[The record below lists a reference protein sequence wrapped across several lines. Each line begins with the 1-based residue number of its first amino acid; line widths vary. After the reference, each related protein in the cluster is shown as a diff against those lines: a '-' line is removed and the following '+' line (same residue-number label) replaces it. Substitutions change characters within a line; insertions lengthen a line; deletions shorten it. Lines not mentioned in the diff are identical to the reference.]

1 MTAKQTPISIRPA
14 REDDCSRVAEIGAR
28 AWKAIYDGYRAQ
40 LGPELFD
47 TFYPEAIRHK
57 CCSLREE
64 MQALPFF
71 VAEVDGCVVAFA
83 ACRISGTE
91 GELMDNAVDQGYT
104 GRGIRSSLH
113 RYVLNYL
120 RMHGCTCAVVRT
132 GLDAAHAPARRAYE
146 KNGFVRSLS
155 SVKYFRKL

>member
-1 MTAKQTPISIRPA
+1 
-14 REDDCSRVAEIGAR
+14 
-28 AWKAIYDGYRAQ
+28 
-40 LGPELFD
+40 
-47 TFYPEAIRHK
+47 
-57 CCSLREE
+57 
-64 MQALPFF
+64 
-71 VAEVDGCVVAFA
+71 
-83 ACRISGTE
+83 
-91 GELMDNAVDQGYT
+91 MDNAVDQGYT

>member
-64 MQALPFF
+64 MQTLPFF
-71 VAEVDGCVVAFA
+71 VAEVDGSVVAFA

-91 GELMDNAVDQGYT
+91 ENSWIMRSTRVILGAGSGAVC
-104 GRGIRSSLH
+104 IA
-113 RYVLNYL
+113 
-120 RMHGCTCAVVRT
+120 MC
-132 GLDAAHAPARRAYE
+132 
-146 KNGFVRSLS
+146 
-155 SVKYFRKL
+155 

>member
-64 MQALPFF
+64 MQTLPFF
-71 VAEVDGCVVAFA
+71 VAEVDGSVVAFA

-91 GELMDNAVDQGYT
+91 GELMDNAVDPGLYRARDREQ
-104 GRGIRSSLH
+104 SASL
-113 RYVLNYL
+113 
-120 RMHGCTCAVVRT
+120 CAE
-132 GLDAAHAPARRAYE
+132 LSAHARLYPRRCAD
-146 KNGFVRSLS
+146 GT
-155 SVKYFRKL
+155 

>member
-64 MQALPFF
+64 MQTLPFLWQ
-71 VAEVDGCVVAFA
+71 
-83 ACRISGTE
+83 RLTE
-91 GELMDNAVDQGYT
+91 AW
-104 GRGIRSSLH
+104 SLS
-113 RYVLNYL
+113 RPA
-120 RMHGCTCAVVRT
+120 GSA
-132 GLDAAHAPARRAYE
+132 ARRE
-146 KNGFVRSLS
+146 NSWIMRSTRVIPGAGS
-155 SVKYFRKL
+155 GAVCIAMC

>member
-71 VAEVDGCVVAFA
+71 VAEVDGSVVAFA

-91 GELMDNAVDQGYT
+91 GELMDNAVDPRVIPGA
-104 GRGIRSSLH
+104 GSG
-113 RYVLNYL
+113 
-120 RMHGCTCAVVRT
+120 AVCI
-132 GLDAAHAPARRAYE
+132 AMC
-146 KNGFVRSLS
+146 
-155 SVKYFRKL
+155 